1 MAKSKNPKMGRPKKP
16 IDWTELDK
24 LLAIH
29 CTQSEVCAWLD
40 ISDETLN
47 VRCKKEK
54 GMTFLEYS
62 RQKTKVGKMSLRR
75 RQYTKAVEEGNT
87 TMLIW
92 LGKQWL
98 DQTDKAEYKA
108 EIRSPNTSG
117 AIEEILKNPE
127 LGKAALEIAEKLA
140 DA

>member
-1 MAKSKNPKMGRPKKP
+1 MAKSEKTKMGRPKKP
-16 IDWTELDK
+16 IDWNELDK

-29 CTQSEVCAWLD
+29 CTQSEICAWLD
-40 ISDETLN
+40 VCEDTLN
-47 VRCKKEK
+47 ARCKEEK
-54 GMTFLEYS
+54 DMTFSEYS
-62 RQKTKVGKMSLRR
+62 KQKTRVGKMSLRR
-75 RQYTKAVEEGNT
+75 RQYVKAVEEGNT

-98 DQTDKAEYKA
+98 GQTDKIEHKA
-108 EIRSPNTSG
+108 EISEKNTSSVIDSIIKDP
-117 AIEEILKNPE
+117 A